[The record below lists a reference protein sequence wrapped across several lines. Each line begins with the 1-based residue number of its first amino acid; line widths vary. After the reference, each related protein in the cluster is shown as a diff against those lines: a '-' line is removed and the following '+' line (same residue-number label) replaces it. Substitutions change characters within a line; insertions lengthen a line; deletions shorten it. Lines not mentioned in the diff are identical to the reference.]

1 MPSNST
7 DLHEPRE
14 RLSREAQ
21 DRHRA
26 RVSLGEELEAVDW
39 YDQRIEATED
49 TELKSI
55 LTHNRDE
62 ENEHAGLLVQWLRK
76 RDPVLDKQLA
86 HPGSD
91 DEKLGGDGG
100 DDA

>member
-39 YDQRIEATED
+39 YDQRIEATDD

-62 ENEHAGLLVQWLRK
+62 ENEHAGLLVKWLRK
-76 RDPVLDKQLA
+76 RDPVLDAQLA
-86 HPGSD
+86 HPGG
-91 DEKLGGDGG
+91 EHERGNGGGE
-100 DDA
+100 